1 MTQGVT
7 YITPMCILYCIL
19 HIRMPLRCAVVAAV
33 SGYGGVF
40 YASGGSGLAKTRLKS
55 FMILTPLLIMRIWF
69 RRSLECSKKLVKTQW
84 NMKVFLFG
92 LVTSYYTRLALVWKN
107 AISPLRNAHFFAGR
121 GRTLGPPRLFYRSL
135 GCRFCLGG
143 GGRVMIRC

>member
-40 YASGGSGLAKTRLKS
+40 YASGGSGLAKTRLKR
-55 FMILTPLLIMRIWF
+55 FMILTPVLIMRILF
-69 RRSLECSKKLVKTQW
+69 RRSLDCIKILVKKRGFCSTFTCPC
-84 NMKVFLFG
+84 NIVLHAFGFSLKKCDFASAKCTFFRRPCRTFL
-92 LVTSYYTRLALVWKN
+92 
-107 AISPLRNAHFFAGR
+107 PL
-121 GRTLGPPRLFYRSL
+121 
-135 GCRFCLGG
+135 
-143 GGRVMIRC
+143 